1 MEVFKSKPN
10 FKIIK
15 KVGGGSFGLVYKVLD
30 KNDNKFYAI
39 KRVELNDQNKDNI
52 KEVEKEAKILKEIKS
67 DNVVKYID
75 YFYEEDDS
83 FNIVMEFCEYSDLR
97 SYIKKFKNQNKKIAE
112 SVIRLIITELSNG
125 LKDIHSN
132 NVIHRDLKPENIFIS
147 SDHLIKIGDF
157 GISKI
162 LDGTD
167 YAKTFAGTYSYM
179 APELINGE
187 KYSKKVD
194 IWSLGCIIYEL
205 CTLNR
210 CFDSNNILELVN
222 KINSGIHGKID
233 LNYYNDYLQDI
244 IDLCLKKND
253 KERPNIEHINELIS
267 EELTLAQFK
276 KLSINTIDDLS
287 YELMLEKIKITNKN
301 DKNDNETGSWRVY
314 IENALLNKQTLE
326 GNIYN
331 NILIEAGIFGLN
343 GAVWAYTT
351 NNINKWEL
359 DFKILKEIFS
369 QKSISYKTLMI
380 NGKSYTITNYNEGF
394 SVEFKEGKQ
403 GGTIARTNLSF
414 IIGIYD
420 ENISYLFNGEEAKNQ
435 NSDLC
440 KFVVEDLAKDL
451 IKINY

>member
-15 KVGGGSFGLVYKVLD
+15 KVEGGSFGLVYKVLD

-75 YFYEEDDS
+75 CFYEGEDS

-125 LKDIHSN
+125 LKDIHSKK
-132 NVIHRDLKPENIFIS
+132 VIHRDLKPENIFIS

-162 LDGTD
+162 LDGTKN
-167 YAKTFAGTYSYM
+167 YAQTRIGTCAYM
-179 APELINGE
+179 APEIYKGE

-210 CFDSNNILELVN
+210 CFDSNIIFELAN

-233 LNYYNDYLQDI
+233 LKYYNDYLQDI

-253 KERPNIEHINELIS
+253 KERPNIDRINELIS
-267 EELTLAQFK
+267 EELTLDQFK

-287 YELMLEKIKITNKN
+287 YDLMFEKIKMIIK
-301 DKNDNETGSWRVY
+301 
-314 IENALLNKQTLE
+314 LLGE
-326 GNIYN
+326 IM
-331 NILIEAGIFGLN
+331 
-343 GAVWAYTT
+343 
-351 NNINKWEL
+351 
-359 DFKILKEIFS
+359 LKML
-369 QKSISYKTLMI
+369 Y
-380 NGKSYTITNYNEGF
+380 
-394 SVEFKEGKQ
+394 
-403 GGTIARTNLSF
+403 
-414 IIGIYD
+414 
-420 ENISYLFNGEEAKNQ
+420 
-435 NSDLC
+435 
-440 KFVVEDLAKDL
+440 
-451 IKINY
+451 

>member
-10 FKIIK
+10 FIIIK
-15 KVGGGSFGLVYKVLD
+15 EVGNGGFGSVYKVKD
-30 KNDNKFYAI
+30 SNDNKFYAI
-39 KRVELNDQNKDNI
+39 KRVKLNDENKDII
-52 KEVEKEAKILKEIKS
+52 KEVENEAKILKEIKS

-75 YFYEEDDS
+75 CFYEGEDS

-97 SYIKKFKNQNKKIAE
+97 SYIKKFKNENKKIAE

-132 NVIHRDLKPENIFIS
+132 NVIHRDLKPENIYIS

-162 LDGTD
+162 LDGTN
-167 YAKTFAGTYSYM
+167 YAQTQKGTLSYM
-179 APELINGE
+179 APEVIKGE

-205 CTLNR
+205 CTLNI
-210 CFDSNNILELVN
+210 CFDSNNIFELAN

-314 IENALLNKQTLE
+314 IENALLNKQTVE
-326 GNIYN
+326 GNVYN

-343 GAVWAYTT
+343 GACWDYTT

-420 ENISYLFNGEEAKNQ
+420 ENIYYLDNGKEKNQ

-440 KFVVEDLAKDL
+440 KSVVEDLAKVL
-451 IKINY
+451 IELNY

>member
-1 MEVFKSKPN
+1 
-10 FKIIK
+10 
-15 KVGGGSFGLVYKVLD
+15 
-30 KNDNKFYAI
+30 
-39 KRVELNDQNKDNI
+39 
-52 KEVEKEAKILKEIKS
+52 
-67 DNVVKYID
+67 
-75 YFYEEDDS
+75 
-83 FNIVMEFCEYSDLR
+83 MEFCEYSDLR
-97 SYIKKFKNQNKKIAE
+97 SYIKKFKNQNKNKKIAE

-125 LKDIHSN
+125 LKDIHSK

-167 YAKTFAGTYSYM
+167 YAKTFAGTYYYM
-179 APELINGE
+179 APEVIKRE

-210 CFDSNNILELVN
+210 CFDSCDIFELAN

-233 LNYYNDYLQDI
+233 LNYYNDYLQEI

-267 EELTLAQFK
+267 EKLTLAQFK

-287 YELMLEKIKITNKN
+287 YDLMVEKINITIKN
-301 DKNDNETGSWRVY
+301 DKNDNKTSWRDYV
-314 IENALLNKQTLE
+314 ENALLNKQTVE

-331 NILIEAGIFGLN
+331 NILIEAGIFGLT

-403 GGTIARTNLSF
+403 GGTIARTNLGF

-420 ENISYLFNGEEAKNQ
+420 ENIYYLVNGKEKNQ

-440 KFVVEDLAKDL
+440 KFVVEDLAKHL

>member
-1 MEVFKSKPN
+1 MT
-10 FKIIK
+10 
-15 KVGGGSFGLVYKVLD
+15 
-30 KNDNKFYAI
+30 
-39 KRVELNDQNKDNI
+39 
-52 KEVEKEAKILKEIKS
+52 KILKEIKS

-75 YFYEEDDS
+75 YFYEEEDY

-97 SYIKKFKNQNKKIAE
+97 SYIKEFKNQNKKIAE

-125 LKDIHSN
+125 LKDIHSK

-162 LDGTD
+162 LDGTN
-167 YAKTFAGTYSYM
+167 YAQTFCGTFYYM
-179 APELINGE
+179 APEIIKGE

-210 CFDSNNILELVN
+210 CFDSNIIFELAN

-267 EELTLAQFK
+267 EELTLDQFK
-276 KLSINTIDDLS
+276 KLSINTIDIDDLS
-287 YELMLEKIKITNKN
+287 YKLISKTNKN
-301 DKNDNETGSWRVY
+301 DKNDNETGSWRDYV
-314 IENALLNKQTLE
+314 ENVLLNKQTVE

-331 NILIEAGIFGLN
+331 NVLVEAGIFGLN
-343 GAVWAYTT
+343 GAGWAYTT
-351 NNINKWEL
+351 NNKWEL
-359 DFKILKEIFS
+359 DFNILKDIFS

-420 ENISYLFNGEEAKNQ
+420 ENISYLFNGEAKNQ

-440 KFVVEDLAKDL
+440 KFVVEDLAKIL
-451 IKINY
+451 IEVNY

>member
-75 YFYEEDDS
+75 YFYEEDGS

-97 SYIKKFKNQNKKIAE
+97 SYIKKFKNENKKIAE

-167 YAKTFAGTYSYM
+167 YAKTFCGTYCYM
-179 APELINGE
+179 APEIIKGE

-210 CFDSNNILELVN
+210 CFDSNNISELVN

-233 LNYYNDYLQDI
+233 LNYYNDYLQEI

-253 KERPNIEHINELIS
+253 KERPNIDRINELIS
-267 EELTLAQFK
+267 EELTLDQFK

-287 YELMLEKIKITNKN
+287 YDLILEKIKITNKN
-301 DKNDNETGSWRVY
+301 DNETGSWRDYV
-314 IENALLNKQTLE
+314 ENSLLNKQTLE

-403 GGTIARTNLSF
+403 GGIIARTNLSF

-420 ENISYLFNGEEAKNQ
+420 ENISYLYNGEAKNNQ

-440 KFVVEDLAKDL
+440 KFVVEDLAKVL
-451 IKINY
+451 IEINY

>member
-75 YFYEEDDS
+75 YFYEEEDS

-112 SVIRLIITELSNG
+112 SVIRSIITELSNG
-125 LKDIHSN
+125 LKDIHSK

-179 APELINGE
+179 APEVINGE

-233 LNYYNDYLQDI
+233 LNYYNDYLQAI

-267 EELTLAQFK
+267 EELTLDQFK

-287 YELMLEKIKITNKN
+287 YALMFEKIKITNKN
-301 DKNDNETGSWRVY
+301 DNETGSWRDYV
-314 IENALLNKQTLE
+314 ENALLNKQTDE

-331 NILIEAGIFGLN
+331 NILIEAGLFGLN
-343 GAVWAYTT
+343 GACWACTA
-351 NNINKWEL
+351 NNGNKWEL
-359 DFKILKEIFS
+359 DLKILKEIFS

-403 GGTIARTNLSF
+403 GGIIARTNLSF

-420 ENISYLFNGEEAKNQ
+420 ENISYLYNGEEAKNQ

-440 KFVVEDLAKDL
+440 KFVIEDLAKVL
-451 IKINY
+451 IKFNY

>member
-10 FKIIK
+10 FIIIK
-15 KVGGGSFGLVYKVLD
+15 EVGNGGFGSVYKVKD
-30 KNDNKFYAI
+30 SNDNKFYAI
-39 KRVELNDQNKDNI
+39 KRVKLNDENKDII
-52 KEVEKEAKILKEIKS
+52 KEVENEAKILKEIKS

-75 YFYEEDDS
+75 YFYEEDGS

-97 SYIKKFKNQNKKIAE
+97 SYIKKFKNENKKIAE

-162 LDGTD
+162 LDGTN
-167 YAKTFAGTYSYM
+167 YAQTFAGTYNYM
-179 APELINGE
+179 APEIINYN

-210 CFDSNNILELVN
+210 CFYSNNMLELP
-222 KINSGIHGKID
+222 KIINSGIHGKID
-233 LNYYNDYLQDI
+233 LNYYNDYLQNI
-244 IDLCLKKND
+244 IDLSLKKND
-253 KERPNIEHINELIS
+253 NERPNIEHINELIS
-267 EELTLAQFK
+267 EGLTFDQFK

-287 YELMLEKIKITNKN
+287 YDLMQEKIKITNKN
-301 DKNDNETGSWRVY
+301 DKNDNETVSWRDYV
-314 IENALLNKQTLE
+314 ENVLLNKQTVE
-326 GNIYN
+326 NVYK

-420 ENISYLFNGEEAKNQ
+420 ENIYYLDNGKEKNQ

-440 KFVVEDLAKDL
+440 KSVVEDLAKFL
-451 IKINY
+451 IEFNY

>member
-10 FKIIK
+10 FKIIEV
-15 KVGGGSFGLVYKVLD
+15 VGGGSFGLVYKVKD
-30 KNDNKFYAI
+30 SNDNKFYAI
-39 KRVELNDQNKDNI
+39 KRVKLTDENKDNV
-52 KEVEKEAKILKEIKS
+52 KKVECEAKILKEIKS
-67 DNVVKYID
+67 YNVVKYID
-75 YFYEEDDS
+75 YFYEEDGS

-97 SYIKKFKNQNKKIAE
+97 SYIKKFKNENKKIAE

-210 CFDSNNILELVN
+210 CFYSNNMLELP
-222 KINSGIHGKID
+222 KIINSGIHGKID

-276 KLSINTIDDLS
+276 KLSINTIDNLS
-287 YELMLEKIKITNKN
+287 YYLMVEKIKITNKN
-301 DKNDNETGSWRVY
+301 DNKTGSWRDYVA
-314 IENALLNKQTLE
+314 NALLDKQTVE
-326 GNIYN
+326 GNIYK

-420 ENISYLFNGEEAKNQ
+420 ENIYYLDNGKEKNQ

-440 KFVVEDLAKDL
+440 KSVVEDLAKFL
-451 IKINY
+451 IEFNY

>member
-10 FKIIK
+10 FKIIEI
-15 KVGGGSFGLVYKVLD
+15 VGAGSFGFVYKVKD
-30 KNDNKFYAI
+30 SNDNKFYAI
-39 KRVELNDQNKDNI
+39 KRVKLTDENKDNI
-52 KEVEKEAKILKEIKS
+52 KKVEYEAKILKEIKS

-97 SYIKKFKNQNKKIAE
+97 SYIKKFKNENKKIAE

-125 LKDIHSN
+125 LKDIHSK

-167 YAKTFAGTYSYM
+167 YAKTFAGTYYYM
-179 APELINGE
+179 APEVIKRE

-210 CFDSNNILELVN
+210 CFDSCDIFELAN

-276 KLSINTIDDLS
+276 KLSINTIDDLG
-287 YELMLEKIKITNKN
+287 YKIMIG
-301 DKNDNETGSWRVY
+301 DKCKVDKGDIKGNWLDFIN
-314 IENALLNKQTLE
+314 NLLLNRLTDE
-326 GNIYN
+326 GHLYN
-331 NILIEAGIFGLN
+331 NILIEAAIFGLN
-343 GAVWAYTT
+343 GACWDYTT

-420 ENISYLFNGEEAKNQ
+420 ENIYYLDNGKEKNQ
-435 NSDLC
+435 N
-440 KFVVEDLAKDL
+440 
-451 IKINY
+451 

>member
-10 FKIIK
+10 FKIIEI
-15 KVGGGSFGLVYKVLD
+15 VGAGSFGFVYKVKD
-30 KNDNKFYAI
+30 SNDNKFYAI
-39 KRVELNDQNKDNI
+39 KRVKLTDENKDNI
-52 KEVEKEAKILKEIKS
+52 KKVEYEAKILKEIKS

-75 YFYEEDDS
+75 CFYEKNNS

-97 SYIKKFKNQNKKIAE
+97 SYIKKFKNQNKNKKIAE

-125 LKDIHSN
+125 LKDIHSK

-167 YAKTFAGTYSYM
+167 YAKTFAGTYYYM
-179 APELINGE
+179 APEVIKRE

-210 CFDSNNILELVN
+210 CFDSCDIFELAN

-267 EELTLAQFK
+267 EKLTLAQFK

-287 YELMLEKIKITNKN
+287 YDLMQEKIKITNKN
-301 DKNDNETGSWRVY
+301 DKNDNETVSWRDYV
-314 IENALLNKQTLE
+314 ENVLLNKQTVE
-326 GNIYN
+326 NVYK

-420 ENISYLFNGEEAKNQ
+420 ENIYYLDNGKEKNQ
-435 NSDLC
+435 N
-440 KFVVEDLAKDL
+440 
-451 IKINY
+451 

>member
-10 FKIIK
+10 FIIIK
-15 KVGGGSFGLVYKVLD
+15 EVGNGGFGSVYKVKD
-30 KNDNKFYAI
+30 SNDNKFYAI
-39 KRVELNDQNKDNI
+39 KRVKLNDENKDII
-52 KEVEKEAKILKEIKS
+52 KEVENEAKILKEIKS

-75 YFYEEDDS
+75 CFYEGEDS

-97 SYIKKFKNQNKKIAE
+97 SYIKKFKNENKKIAE

-162 LDGTD
+162 LDGTN
-167 YAKTFAGTYSYM
+167 YAQTQKGTYCYM
-179 APELINGE
+179 APEIIKGE

-210 CFDSNNILELVN
+210 CFYSNNMLELP
-222 KINSGIHGKID
+222 KIINSGIHGKID

-253 KERPNIEHINELIS
+253 EERPNIEHINELIS
-267 EELTLAQFK
+267 EGLTFDQFK

-287 YELMLEKIKITNKN
+287 YDLMQEKIKITNKN
-301 DKNDNETGSWRVY
+301 DKNDNETVSWRDYV
-314 IENALLNKQTLE
+314 ENVLLNKQTVE
-326 GNIYN
+326 NVYK

-420 ENISYLFNGEEAKNQ
+420 ENIYYLDNGKEKNQ

-440 KFVVEDLAKDL
+440 KSVVEDLAKFL
-451 IKINY
+451 IEFNY

>member
-10 FKIIK
+10 FIIIK
-15 KVGGGSFGLVYKVLD
+15 EVGNGGFGSVYKVKD
-30 KNDNKFYAI
+30 SNDNKFYAI
-39 KRVELNDQNKDNI
+39 KRVKLNDENKDII
-52 KEVEKEAKILKEIKS
+52 KEVENEAKILKEIKS

-75 YFYEEDDS
+75 CFYEKDDY

-97 SYIKKFKNQNKKIAE
+97 SYIKKFKNENKKIAE

-125 LKDIHSN
+125 LKDIHSKK
-132 NVIHRDLKPENIFIS
+132 VIHRDLKPENIFIS

-167 YAKTFAGTYSYM
+167 YAKTFAGTFSYM

-210 CFDSNNILELVN
+210 CFDSNNIIELAN

-287 YELMLEKIKITNKN
+287 YDLMQEKIKITNKN
-301 DKNDNETGSWRVY
+301 DKNDNETVSWRDYV
-314 IENALLNKQTLE
+314 ENVLLNKQTVE
-326 GNIYN
+326 NVYK

-420 ENISYLFNGEEAKNQ
+420 ENIYYLDNGKEKNQ

-440 KFVVEDLAKDL
+440 KSVVEDLAKVL
-451 IKINY
+451 IELNY